1 MNDSNISTR
10 KEAVNIEKNGTGIHW
25 KNVSGICK
33 GAVVAVLTGAFAVS
47 SMAHANEA
55 FTAQHGEA
63 VLFVDGPLA
72 TFSWSGPSEKL
83 IGSVMLE
90 DNYGVANVLRIG
102 GNGTGEK
109 IGGNGTGEKIGGDGT
124 GKPIGGNGT
133 GSKIGGNGTGEKIGG
148 NGTGKPIGG
157 NGTGGKIGG
166 NGTGEKIGGDGTG
179 KPIGGNGTG
188 SKIGGNGT
196 GEKIGGDGTGER
208 AMVIWGAAEIV
219 VEGDLAYV
227 VLYEKDRRGS
237 FIEAAT
243 LEIPVVKGN

>member
-109 IGGNGTGEKIGGDGT
+109 IGGNGTGEKIGG
-124 GKPIGGNGT
+124 
-133 GSKIGGNGTGEKIGG
+133 
-148 NGTGKPIGG
+148 
-157 NGTGGKIGG
+157 

-188 SKIGGNGT
+188 SKIRGNGT

-208 AMVIWGAAEIV
+208 AMVIWGAAEIA

>member
-133 GSKIGGNGTGEKIGG
+133 GSKIR
-148 NGTGKPIGG
+148 
-157 NGTGGKIGG
+157 
-166 NGTGEKIGGDGTG
+166 
-179 KPIGGNGTG
+179 
-188 SKIGGNGT
+188 GNGT

-208 AMVIWGAAEIV
+208 AMVIWGAAEIA